1 MKLARCPVCHG
12 NIHLDALIADD
23 AGRELLAKVAN
34 LPDFIARPMLSYISL
49 FRPVK
54 SDLSNSRALRLIEE
68 VTSEYKAD
76 HLLASALIECVT
88 KLREKRQLHG
98 EQKPLANHNYLKS
111 VYKTLAVKNNVTVQV
126 ASEKGVKQETAKPDD
141 SAWYFQQAKRMQ
153 AAGQDPLGEKST
165 IAAKLRELNWTP
177 QE

>member
-1 MKLARCPVCHG
+1 MKLTRCPICHG

-54 SDLSNSRALRLIEE
+54 SDLSNSRALRMIEE

-76 HLLASALIECVT
+76 HLLASRRT
-88 KLREKRQLHG
+88 R
-98 EQKPLANHNYLKS
+98 
-111 VYKTLAVKNNVTVQV
+111 
-126 ASEKGVKQETAKPDD
+126 
-141 SAWYFQQAKRMQ
+141 
-153 AAGQDPLGEKST
+153 ST
-165 IAAKLRELNWTP
+165 RR
-177 QE
+177 